1 MLIQLYTDYAIKAA
15 VARRYRSN
23 SIGDKIVYTVPI
35 GSTGSDLW
43 VYYMTLGRSITNN
56 LDTSKTEEVV
66 LDKDNYT
73 IKPIKNKDGE
83 IIKDKK
89 GNIRY
94 RIEIDNSSAFK
105 NDTILF
111 MELPNKNYIETDY
124 TIEGNAVVL
133 AKAYIGKE
141 RASAIFKSPALVLE
155 VTGDFKLKY
164 KAKGQDG
171 KLSSIVFTYDYKNRN
186 MTPKTEE

>member
-23 SIGDKIVYTVPI
+23 SIGDKVVFTVPI
-35 GSTGSDLW
+35 GSSGSDLW
-43 VYYMTLGRSITNN
+43 VYYMTLGKSITNTIDSN
-56 LDTSKTEEVV
+56 KTEEIV
-66 LDKDNYT
+66 LDKNNYT

-105 NDTILF
+105 NDMILF
-111 MELPNKNYIETDY
+111 MELPNKNYVETEY
-124 TIEGNAVVL
+124 ELEGNAVIL

-141 RASAIFKSPALVLE
+141 RASVIFKSPALVLE

-164 KAKGQDG
+164 KAKDQDG
-171 KLSSIVFTYDYKNRN
+171 KIVNVLFTYDYKNSTL
-186 MTPKTEE
+186 TPKTEE